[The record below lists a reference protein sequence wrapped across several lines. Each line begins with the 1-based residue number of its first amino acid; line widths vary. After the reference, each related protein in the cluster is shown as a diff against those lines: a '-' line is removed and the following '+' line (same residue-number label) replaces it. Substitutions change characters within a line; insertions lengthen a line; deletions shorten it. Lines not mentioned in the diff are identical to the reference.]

1 MAFIL
6 PELEFKYNAL
16 EPYIDAE
23 TMKVH
28 YLRYHA
34 SYLKKF
40 NEAIA
45 GTELEK
51 MQLEDIFANVS
62 NYTDE
67 VRNNGGGYFNHAL
80 FWQILSPF
88 SNELKDIYLRDTI
101 TKYFGNFQHLQDEFS
116 EEGMKL
122 FGSGWVWLIK
132 KTDGELLVTTTSNQD
147 NPLMN
152 VASIGGKPLLCLD
165 VWEHAYYLKYRNNRA
180 EYIKAFWNVVNWEK
194 VAELYNNDNINF

>member
-28 YLRYHA
+28 YLQHHA

>member
-6 PELEFKYNAL
+6 SKLEFKYNAL
-16 EPYIDAE
+16 EPFIDAE
-23 TMKVH
+23 TMKIH
-28 YLRYHA
+28 YLLHHA

-51 MQLEDIFANVS
+51 MQPEDIFVNVS
-62 NYTDE
+62 NYTDS
-67 VRNNGGGYFNHAL
+67 VRNNGGGYFNHTL
-80 FWQILSPF
+80 FWQILTPF
-88 SNELKDIYLRDTI
+88 SEEIKDIRLRDSITMFFGNLQYLKD
-101 TKYFGNFQHLQDEFS
+101 EFL

-132 KTDGELLVTTTSNQD
+132 KQDGELLVTTTSNQD
-147 NPLMN
+147 NPLMD
-152 VASIGGKPLLCLD
+152 VASIQGKPLLCMD

-180 EYIKAFWNVVNWEK
+180 KYIKAFWKVVNWEK
-194 VAELYNNDNINF
+194 VAELFSNDN

>member
-6 PELEFKYNAL
+6 PELEFKYHAL

-23 TMKVH
+23 TMNVH
-28 YLRYHA
+28 YLQHHA
-34 SYLKKF
+34 SYTKKF

-51 MQLEDIFANVS
+51 MPLEEIFANVS
-62 NYTDE
+62 QYTDA

-80 FWQILSPF
+80 FWQVLTPF
-88 SNELKDIYLRDTI
+88 SAELKNVELRDAI
-101 TKYFGNFQHLQDEFS
+101 TKFFGNFQHMKDEFS

-132 KTDGELLVTTTSNQD
+132 KHDGELLITTSLNQD
-147 NPLMN
+147 NPLMD
-152 VASIGGKPLLCLD
+152 VASIQGKPLLCMD

-180 EYIKAFWNVVNWEK
+180 EYIKAFWNIVNWEK
-194 VAELYNNDNINF
+194 VTELFNNENINF

>member
-16 EPYIDAE
+16 EPYFDAE
-23 TMKVH
+23 TMTVH
-28 YLRYHA
+28 YLQHHA

-45 GTELEK
+45 NTELEN

-62 NYTDE
+62 NYTE
-67 VRNNGGGYFNHAL
+67 SVRNNGGGYFNHSL
-80 FWQILSPF
+80 FWQILTPF
-88 SNELKDIYLRDTI
+88 AGELKDIQLRDTVI
-101 TKYFGNFQHLQDEFS
+101 KYFGNFQHLKDEFS

-132 KTDGELLVTTTSNQD
+132 KKNGELLITTTSNQD
-147 NPLMN
+147 NPLMD
-152 VASIGGKPLLCLD
+152 VVSIQGKPLLCLD
-165 VWEHAYYLKYRNNRA
+165 VWEHAYYLKYQNKRA
-180 EYIKAFWNVVNWEK
+180 EYIEAFWNLVNWEK
-194 VAELYNNDNINF
+194 VAVLFNNDNINF